1 MICEACFEEME
12 GRLTTT
18 LVLVIPDTIKMFE
31 VYYSALYQG
40 LGCVLMQEKRP
51 VAYASR

>member
-1 MICEACFEEME
+1 MMNWE
-12 GRLTTT
+12 RPQT
-18 LVLVIPDTIKMFE
+18 VLEVRSFLGTAKTFE
-31 VYYSALYQG
+31 VYCDPSYQR